1 MKARIYINRHKVNK
15 IKKTGKDE
23 PCIAVKTYKG
33 VDYAKQVHLSGL
45 WILKQDFENAHCSG
59 ATIWLEGD
67 RNNCVIV
74 GE

>member
-33 VDYAKQVHLSGL
+33 VDYAKRVHLSGL